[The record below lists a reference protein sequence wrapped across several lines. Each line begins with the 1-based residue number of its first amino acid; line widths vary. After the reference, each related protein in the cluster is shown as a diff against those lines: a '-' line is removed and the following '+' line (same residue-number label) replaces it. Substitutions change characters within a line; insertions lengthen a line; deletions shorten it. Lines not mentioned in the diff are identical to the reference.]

1 MTNYPVVRARL
12 IAEINNMDMLYEE
25 LNKKELFVNNSK
37 VKEKLNDMFFL
48 RAVGSVFHDFY
59 TSAENMFKTIAR
71 DIDKSIPDNKDWHI
85 ELLQQMYIE
94 IDGTRPAVISKKTFE
109 LLNEYRGFRHI
120 FRNVYGFNLTS
131 ERMEYLLSIFPKT
144 VDNIKS
150 DTKNFVLEMDSAV
163 LP

>member
-1 MTNYPVVRARL
+1 
-12 IAEINNMDMLYEE
+12 
-25 LNKKELFVNNSK
+25 
-37 VKEKLNDMFFL
+37 
-48 RAVGSVFHDFY
+48 
-59 TSAENMFKTIAR
+59 
-71 DIDKSIPDNKDWHI
+71 
-85 ELLQQMYIE
+85 MYIE